1 MGNVGNC
8 KFFYASSILAL
19 IFLKMKFIKFFTI
32 QKIAFF
38 INFSKNF
45 LYLQDTIFLRY
56 FCLPN
61 FCVLKKK
68 QSNVIFLLNSLY
80 VMEKKLLFFFKIS
93 FFFFLRLFKSIG
105 LKFYARL
112 TLRGNGWNIFLSTE
126 TSGIQRLELRL
137 GFTKSIFL
145 SVPSCLCIYIL
156 KGKILI
162 EGLDKSIVRSF
173 ANLLREYKKPNIY
186 TGKGF
191 WKYREKILL
200 RSVKKAR

>member
-1 MGNVGNC
+1 
-8 KFFYASSILAL
+8 
-19 IFLKMKFIKFFTI
+19 MKLIKFFTI
-32 QKIAFF
+32 QKIAFL

-45 LYLQDTIFLRY
+45 LYFKENIFLRY

-61 FCVLKKK
+61 FCVFKKK

-80 VMEKKLLFFFKIS
+80 FIEKNLLFFFKIS

-112 TLRGNGWNIFLSTE
+112 ALRGNGWNVFLSND
-126 TSGIQRLELRL
+126 SGIQRLELRL
-137 GFTKSIFL
+137 GFTKSIFI
-145 SVPSCLCIYIL
+145 SVPSCLQIYLL

-162 EGLDKSIVRSF
+162 EGLDKGLVRSF
-173 ANLLREYKKPNIY
+173 ASLLREHKKPNIY

-200 RSVKKAR
+200 RSVKKTR